1 MAGKHFAGENSNKSK
16 SKSNKNKSKTTKKE
30 ANKIIFETEEEA
42 LDKLK
47 EKKARKENVDLT
59 KEEKKAEKR
68 AKKEAKKLRK
78 KEKKKGKVRTFFRWF
93 FRILFLL
100 IIIAAGIFAYKVHL
114 NGGGLSGVLKTAM
127 GHDQYTLKNMKP
139 IRILIMGASDAN
151 QGTKEE
157 AYYLTD
163 TIMIMQYNPKTQ
175 EASLMSVPRDTY
187 VGKTA
192 PSSASMSTLQS
203 YKINSVFFNYE
214 NIEGESGAVSR
225 ISAATGISL
234 ENYLI
239 IDTKALIKI
248 VDLIGG
254 VDFDVPI
261 DMDYDDDTHGL
272 NIHLKKGM
280 QHLNGAQA
288 EQLLRF
294 RHNNDNTSYD
304 TTYGDNDTGRMRTQ
318 REFIAAVL
326 KQTVTWE
333 SVFKIQD
340 MLGIVKEDVTTN
352 MDLDYLKDYVPYMVD
367 FNVDNLKTGTLPVT
381 NKYIN
386 KVWIA
391 VINEGEA
398 KELVTYLFPDDEL
411 KEVEET
417 GEENQIEGN
426 EETKV
431 EEEIDISTITVSIT
445 NSSGVEENT
454 EKVKAKLEAE
464 GFVVK
469 NTSSTS
475 KKTTTTTIIN
485 RTKQKNEV
493 SIRVKNSVGMG
504 TMQVGESNGS
514 ADYTVI
520 IGEDYKE
527 SEE

>member
-1 MAGKHFAGENSNKSK
+1 MAGKHFAEDDNKNSKSK
-16 SKSNKNKSKTTKKE
+16 SKSNKKKTTKKVVQ
-30 ANKIIFETEEEA
+30 KVIFETEEEA
-42 LDKLK
+42 LDRLK
-47 EKKARKENVDLT
+47 EKKARKEKVDLS

-78 KEKKKGKVRTFFRWF
+78 KEKKKGKIRTFFRWF
-93 FRILFLL
+93 FRILFLA
-100 IIIAAGIFAYKVHL
+100 IFIAAGIFAYKVHL

-151 QGTKEE
+151 QGTNDEP
-157 AYYLTD
+157 YYLTD

-192 PSSASMSTLQS
+192 PASASMSTLQS

-225 ISAATGISL
+225 ISAATGINL

-239 IDTKALIKI
+239 IDTKALVKI

-272 NIHLKKGM
+272 NIHIKAGM

-288 EQLLRF
+288 EQVLRF
-294 RHNNDNTSYD
+294 RHNNDNSSYD

-367 FNVDNLKTGTLPVT
+367 FDINNLKTGVLPVT

-386 KVWIA
+386 NVWIA
-391 VINEGEA
+391 VINKGEA
-398 KELVTYLFPDDEL
+398 DELVSYLFPDDEL
-411 KEVEET
+411 KETVEGEET
-417 GEENQIEGN
+417 AEGEQKE
-426 EETKV
+426 EETA

-445 NSSGVEENT
+445 NSSGVEENS

-469 NTSSTS
+469 SVSSTGRP
-475 KKTTTTTIIN
+475 TTTTTIIN
-485 RTKQKNEV
+485 RTKQKNEI

-514 ADYTVI
+514 ADYTII
-520 IGEDYKE
+520 IGKDYKE
-527 SEE
+527 QE

>member
-1 MAGKHFAGENSNKSK
+1 MAGKHFADGEKKNTK
-16 SKSNKNKSKTTKKE
+16 SKSNKKKNTKKE
-30 ANKIIFETEEEA
+30 TQNVVFETEEEA
-42 LDKLK
+42 LSKLK
-47 EKKARKENVDLT
+47 AKKERNDNVDLS
-59 KEEKKAEKR
+59 EEKKKAEKR

-78 KEKKKGKVRTFFRWF
+78 QEKKKGKVRTFFRWF
-93 FRILFLL
+93 FRLLFLAIL
-100 IIIAAGIFAYKVHL
+100 IAAGIFGYKVYL
-114 NGGGLSGVLKTAM
+114 NGGGLSGILKTAM

-151 QGTKEE
+151 QGTNDEP
-157 AYYLTD
+157 YYLTD

-175 EASLMSVPRDTY
+175 EAPLMSVPRDTY
-187 VGKTA
+187 VGKTS
-192 PSSASMSTLQS
+192 PSSASTSTLQS

-234 ENYLI
+234 DNYLI
-239 IDTKALIKI
+239 IDTKALVKI

-254 VDFDVPI
+254 VDFNVPI
-261 DMDYDDDTHGL
+261 DMDYDDETHGL
-272 NIHLKKGM
+272 SIHLKAGM

-288 EQLLRF
+288 EQVLRF
-294 RHNNDNTSYD
+294 RHNNDDSTYD
-304 TTYGDNDTGRMRTQ
+304 TTYGDNDSGRMRTQ
-318 REFIAAVL
+318 RVFIAAVL

-352 MDLDYLKDYVPYMVD
+352 MDLDYLKDYVPYMID
-367 FNVDNLKTGTLPVT
+367 FDIENLKTGVLPVT

-398 KELVTYLFPDDEL
+398 KEVVSYLFPDDEL
-411 KEVEET
+411 KETDENGEVVEENK
-417 GEENQIEGN
+417 EEVQ
-426 EETKV
+426 

-445 NSSGVEENT
+445 NSSGVEANG

-469 NTSSTS
+469 NVTSG
-475 KKTTTTTIIN
+475 KLTTNTTIIN
-485 RTKQKNEV
+485 RTKQKSEI

-504 TMQVGESNGS
+504 TIQIGENNGS

-520 IGEDYKE
+520 IGSDYVE
-527 SEE
+527 PEE